1 MPMQCIL
8 PESTLLQ
15 CLGRPFQLGMLY
27 DCRNDQLVPGM
38 TLWNKMLLKATL
50 IQRPQHSSDFETI
63 AEDTLSDTISK
74 LGIEANLSL
83 SVMGGLVSVSGAAKY
98 LDDQKSSRNQARV
111 TLQYYCTSR
120 FEQLTMEQL
129 AVSKIQHP
137 EVFDKGIAT
146 HVVTGILY
154 GAEAFFVFDREVTH
168 SENYHDIHRNMEALV
183 KTLPGI
189 SDIKGSSDVNMKDND
204 KQEVDKFQCKFYGD
218 VILEE
223 NPSTFQDAVKV
234 YRELPQLFGEHSTKA
249 VPKMVWL
256 HKLNSKAAQMV
267 RQISTSLVTQAQQ
280 YLEILDVMQIRNND
294 LMKTKVH
301 ACFPGYQHQLSRF
314 REMINEFGVDLMK
327 QIAAILPRIR
337 GGDSEEGEL
346 VELLKR
352 VHQSPFNEGS
362 LFTWLDV
369 KEDEIKILSQYV
381 DIMDK
386 SPGEVEVHS

>member
-1 MPMQCIL
+1 M
-8 PESTLLQ
+8 
-15 CLGRPFQLGMLY
+15 FY
-27 DCRNDQLVPGM
+27 DCRNDQLIPGM
-38 TLWNKMLLKATL
+38 TLWNTTLLRATL
-50 IQRPQHSSDFETI
+50 SQRPQHSSDFEII

-98 LDDQKSSRNQARV
+98 LDDRKSSRNQARV
-111 TLQYYCTSR
+111 TLKYYCTSR
-120 FEQLTMEQL
+120 LEQLTIEQL
-129 AVSKIQHP
+129 AVSEIQRP

-146 HVVTGILY
+146 HVVTGIVY

-168 SENYHDIHRNMEALV
+168 SENYRDIHRNMEALV
-183 KTLPGI
+183 TTLPGI
-189 SDIKGSSDVNMKDND
+189 SDIKGSSDVDIKDND
-204 KQEVDKFQCKFYGD
+204 KQEVDKFHCKFYSD

-223 NPSTFQDAVKV
+223 NPSTFQDAVRV

-280 YLEILDVMQIRNND
+280 CLDILHVTQIRNND
-294 LMKTKVH
+294 LMKTKVYDY
-301 ACFPGYQHQLSRF
+301 FPGYQHQLSQF
-314 REMINEFGVDLMK
+314 REMINEFRVDFMK
-327 QIAAILPRIR
+327 QIVRIR
-337 GGDSEEGEL
+337 GGGSEEGEL
-346 VELLKR
+346 HVAELLKR

-362 LFTWLDV
+362 LSKWLAV
-369 KEDEIKILSQYV
+369 KEEEINVLSQHL

-386 SPGEVEVHS
+386 TPGEFHR